1 MKSALVYIDGFDDE
15 LLQPLLIAARAERID
30 FETRSRR
37 NEVMATAEW
46 YVVPAVALYLAK
58 PFIDKFLAKAS
69 DDFIAITYPRFK
81 QALQRLVK
89 RLYIQE
95 RSSFTISAAGRKKV
109 SDEGAWLFGVYSLER
124 SGRRIKFIFGDGLS
138 EEQYV
143 TAVEELLRTIRTHH
157 LGGLN
162 DEIAQG
168 IGRLVDPTASEIL
181 LMFHAEKGKWFVFD
195 PVARLKEWQRRE
207 KP

>member
-1 MKSALVYIDGFDDE
+1 MKSALVYLDGFDDE
-15 LLQPLLIAARAERID
+15 LLQPLLIAARSERID
-30 FETRSRR
+30 LETRSRR

-69 DDFIAITYPRFK
+69 DDFIAITYPKFK
-81 QALQRLVK
+81 RALQRLVQ

-95 RSSFTISAAGRKKV
+95 RSSFRISAAGRKKV

-138 EEQYV
+138 EEQYA
-143 TAVEELLRTIRTHH
+143 TAVEELLLTIRTHH

-168 IGRLVDPTASEIL
+168 IGRLVDPNAREIL
-181 LMFHAEKGKWFVFD
+181 LMFHAEKRKWFVFD
-195 PVARLKEWQRRE
+195 PVARLNEKQRRE
-207 KP
+207 EP